1 MRTLCRTDAETSPR
15 AGAGPQPCRGRE
27 TAATYGRAVRHSGRR
42 RPPVAA
48 RTPAGASCFE
58 DLARASSLGLPS
70 ATASRIGHGSGL
82 NLTEPPSIGPSS
94 TETLCPGM
102 IIHVEPKYE
111 LDLGVFQ
118 TEEVAVVTKDGAKL
132 ISKLSQE
139 KLPEIR

>member
-1 MRTLCRTDAETSPR
+1 MPICPVCCAGYLTEEDQQLQPINAEVCDRTAE
-15 AGAGPQPCRGRE
+15 A
-27 TAATYGRAVRHSGRR
+27 YAV
-42 RPPVAA
+42 
-48 RTPAGASCFE
+48 FE

-94 TETLCPGM
+94 TETLCPGI